1 MSALHSTS
9 LGDVLRQHR
18 RSWPTQTA
26 VVCGQQRFDYPGL
39 DDRVTR
45 LANALRARGVSEGA
59 SVLWVG
65 QNCHRLLEAL
75 LAAAKIGALF
85 CPVNWRQSDQELA
98 FVIGDARPRVIFW
111 QGAEIGDTARR
122 AQELST
128 GQEALWVQHDGEG
141 SECYEALLASGA
153 ADDAEREVDPASRLL
168 CMYTAAFEGKPRGA
182 ILSHS
187 ALLTQ
192 ALVTMGARGIDASYV
207 YLNSGP
213 LFHMATFMFTAATF
227 LAAGTNVFTRRSDPE
242 EFCRLVDAE
251 KCTGAFVMPQTIEK
265 IVELNSGGRYSLKS
279 LRAYAAS
286 PAWNEMITLDTSP
299 AGRAPGGYG
308 QTELT
313 GLITMGALGRRP
325 IPLAQVRIVNDAGK
339 ELLPGEVGE
348 IVARGPTV
356 MNGYLGREAAS
367 GRWHKTGDLGR
378 REPDGS
384 ITFIGPKGRLIK
396 SAAENIYPA
405 EVEACVKQHPAVKDC
420 GVIGVPDAEWG
431 QSVKALVVLH
441 SGKTASA
448 DELIEHCRAHIASYK
463 KPRSVVFVDALP
475 RRGYALDYAAL
486 DRDHGGGG
494 YPGVGA

>member
-1 MSALHSTS
+1 MNALHSTS

-18 RSWPTQTA
+18 RSWPAQTA
-26 VVCGQQRFDYPGL
+26 VVCGEHRFDYPAL
-39 DDRVTR
+39 DQRATR
-45 LANALRARGVSEGA
+45 LASALSARGVGEGA
-59 SVLWVG
+59 CVLWIG

-75 LAAAKIGALF
+75 LACAKVGAIF
-85 CPVNWRQSDQELA
+85 CPVNWRQSDAELA
-98 FVIGDARPRVIFW
+98 HVIGDAKPRVVFW
-111 QGAEIGDTARR
+111 QGAELGETAKR
-122 AQELST
+122 ARELT
-128 GQEALWVQHDGEG
+128 KDHEALWVEHDAGG
-141 SECYEALLASGA
+141 PDGYEALVASGSP
-153 ADDAEREVDPASRLL
+153 DDAERVVDPASPLL

-182 ILSHS
+182 VLSHT

-192 ALVTMGARGIDASYV
+192 GLVTLGVRGIDASYV

-227 LAAGTNVFTRRSDPE
+227 LAAGKNVFTRRSDPE

-265 IVELNSGGRYSLKS
+265 LVELNSGGKYSLKS

-308 QTELT
+308 QTEVT

-325 IPLAQVRIVNDAGK
+325 IPLAQVRVVDDAGK
-339 ELLPGEVGE
+339 ELGPGEVGE

-356 MNGYLGREAAS
+356 MTGYLGREAPS
-367 GRWHKTGDLGR
+367 GDWHKTGDLGR
-378 REPDGS
+378 READGAL
-384 ITFIGPKGRLIK
+384 TFIGPKGRLIK

-405 EVEACVKQHPAVKDC
+405 EVEACIKQHAAVAEC
-420 GVIGVPDAEWG
+420 AVIGVPDAEWG
-431 QSVKALVVLH
+431 QSVKALVVLRKD
-441 SGKTASA
+441 KTATG
-448 DELIEHCRAHIASYK
+448 DELVEHCRSRIASYK
-463 KPRSVVFVDALP
+463 KPKSVVFVDALP
-475 RRGYALDYAAL
+475 KRGHAIDYAAL

-494 YPGVGA
+494 YPGDDA